1 MSLFGKVISTIEPAS
16 VSKKQGGGAKLKP
29 HTISSSENVI
39 DASKAL
45 AIEEQLAQKLEELD
59 KKEKDLTKKESEID
73 QIKNNLKDQH
83 EDAVNQ
89 LSKVAHLT
97 ADEAKKILLE
107 KLESDLTDQSA
118 KKVREAEETI
128 KSLSTEKAKEILV
141 DAMLHGATDYVSEYT
156 TSTIRLASEEM
167 KGRIIGKEGRNIR
180 AFEMVTG
187 VDVDLDTEDP
197 QTVRVSSFDSVRR
210 EIARVTLEKLVR
222 DTRIQ
227 PTRIEEIFHQTKKEI
242 EKIMEQEGINL
253 THQVGVYNLPIELVR
268 MLGKFK
274 YRFSY
279 GQNMIA
285 HTLEETKIGIAIASE
300 IGADVNVVRL
310 GCLLHDIGKIV
321 IDEEGTHVTRGAE
334 IARQFHMP
342 EEVVACIAQH
352 HEDEPFSSIES
363 MIVYIADAISGSRPG
378 ARHEPVEEYIKRLTD
393 IEKVANSFEGVKETY
408 AIQAG
413 REVRVIV
420 EPDKLDDA
428 GSSKLAY
435 DIARKLEKE
444 IVQRPGQI
452 KVTVVREIRASESTK
467 DQIPSV
473 AV

>member
-1 MSLFGKVISTIEPAS
+1 MSLFGKVISTIEPVSA
-16 VSKKQGGGAKLKP
+16 SKKQAGAPKQNTP
-29 HTISSSENVI
+29 QSSDNVV

-45 AIEEQLAQKLEELD
+45 AIEEQLAQRLEELD
-59 KKEKDLTKKESEID
+59 KREKELGKKESD
-73 QIKNNLKDQH
+73 LDKIKKDLKEKHD
-83 EDAVNQ
+83 EAVS
-89 LSKVAHLT
+89 LLARAAHLT
-97 ADEAKKILLE
+97 TEEAKKILLE
-107 KLESDLTDQSA
+107 KLESDLTDLAA
-118 KKVREAEETI
+118 KKVREAEENI
-128 KSLSTEKAKEILV
+128 KTASGEKAKEILV
-141 DAMLHGATDYVSEYT
+141 DAMLHGATDYVAEYT

-197 QTVRVSSFDSVRR
+197 LTVRVSSFDSIRR

-227 PTRIEEIFHQTKKEI
+227 PTRIEEIYHQTKKEI
-242 EKIMEQEGINL
+242 DKIMEQEGINL
-253 THQVGVYNLPIELVR
+253 IHQVGVYNLPIELVR

-285 HTLEETKIGIAIASE
+285 HTLEETKIGIAIAQE
-300 IGADVNVVRL
+300 IGADVNIVRL

-420 EPDKLDDA
+420 EPDKLDDT
-428 GSSKLAY
+428 GSAKLAY

-452 KVTVVREIRASESTK
+452 KVTVVRETRSSESTK
-467 DQIPSV
+467 DQIPAV